1 MKRSFQIILIF
12 IFMIINYAN
21 ISFAEKNKKENF
33 KYKCE
38 VKFGEFIE
46 KVRESDQKNV
56 KKLIEHYLKKAFFKA
71 SKPKAKSQ
79 KLLLINGVN
88 NYV

>member
-1 MKRSFQIILIF
+1 
-12 IFMIINYAN
+12 
-21 ISFAEKNKKENF
+21 
-33 KYKCE
+33 
-38 VKFGEFIE
+38 
-46 KVRESDQKNV
+46 VRESDQKNI